1 MGQNPTLS
9 DAERKKIISTLAPS
23 SSSPILSNLLQVLA
37 SNGRLPIFP
46 SIITDFATLMSAHRG
61 ELVVTVT
68 SAEPLGSSEMKR
80 LEKALKGSQ
89 LAQGKEL
96 KIVNKVNEGILG
108 GLQIDFGDKTI
119 DLSASSRV
127 TKFGAAL
134 AGKHML

>member
-1 MGQNPTLS
+1 
-9 DAERKKIISTLAPS
+9 
-23 SSSPILSNLLQVLA
+23 
-37 SNGRLPIFP
+37 
-46 SIITDFATLMSAHRG
+46 MSAHRG

-89 LAQGKEL
+89 VAQGKEL
-96 KIVNKVNEGILG
+96 KVVNKVNESILG
-108 GLQIDFGDKTI
+108 GLQVDFGDKTI

-134 AGKHML
+134 AGEFRVQRRRGSADVSFAESI